1 MTTTTPFAGRVA
13 EGTLRD
19 MAEHIAQVEAELRVL
34 VSSRIALVES
44 VGSHTLLAG
53 GKRLRPAFVCL
64 AAQSIGREFDRARAR
79 RLGAVM
85 EMIHMATLIHD
96 DVIDDAATRRGH
108 PTASAI
114 HGNTA
119 AILSGDVLLSRAMAV
134 LAEDGDLDVIR
145 RVAGAVV
152 DLAEGEVRE
161 LEIRGRVD
169 LSRDE
174 HYEVLRLK
182 TASFIECCCRVGA
195 RIAGAE
201 PHEEEALGVYG
212 HHVGIAFQL
221 VDDLLDYRGDHA
233 KTGKPVATDYHEGCA
248 TLPLILLWPR
258 LSEAEQQR
266 AAAGFGQANA
276 LQFVPEVVAL
286 MADRGTFAEAEAAAH
301 DAITQAKGALGV
313 LPKSPSVEL
322 LLAAADFV
330 VARQS

>member
-1 MTTTTPFAGRVA
+1 MTTTPFAGRVA

-19 MAEHIAQVEAELRVL
+19 MAEHIAQVEAELRIL
-34 VSSRIALVES
+34 VGSRVALVES
-44 VGSHTLLAG
+44 VGKYTLSAG

-64 AAQSIGREFDRARAR
+64 AAQSTGRSFDPARAR

-96 DVIDDAATRRGH
+96 DVIDEAATRRGQ

-134 LAEDGDLDVIR
+134 LADDGDLDVIR

-161 LEIRGRVD
+161 LEIRGRVE
-169 LSRDE
+169 LSREE

-182 TASFIECCCRVGA
+182 TASFIECCCRIGA
-195 RIAGAE
+195 RIAGAK
-201 PHEEEALGVYG
+201 PHEEEALGTYG

-248 TLPLILLWPR
+248 TLPLILLWPT
-258 LSEAEQQR
+258 LSEAER
-266 AAAGFGQANA
+266 SRIALGFGQGHA
-276 LQFVPEVVAL
+276 LEVVPEVVAL
-286 MADRGTFAEAEAAAH
+286 MTERGAFSQAETAAH
-301 DAITQAKGALGV
+301 EAVEQAKRALGV
-313 LPKSPSVEL
+313 LPKSASTEL